1 MKELKLSS
9 AITVRELQNK
19 YNMRNTEA
27 IHVLAKGCFRTDVF
41 KFSFYNRI
49 VDLWNGLSVVIGVID
64 QLSLF
69 SKRVNQYYIS

>member
-1 MKELKLSS
+1 MKELKSSS

-27 IHVLAKGCFRTDVF
+27 ILAKGRLRTDVF
-41 KFSFYNRI
+41 KFSFYNCI
-49 VDLWNGLSVVIGVID
+49 VDLWNGLSVAIGIID

-69 SKRVNQYYIS
+69 SKKVNQYYIS